1 MGAGVRTL
9 VCNSFSPLHT
19 PRRSVK
25 MAPGSDLLYQVFL
38 NTEVDEKV
46 VSDLVG
52 SLKSELASSI
62 HINPGVESQTGAQH
76 MASTGTR
83 NNVNAS

>member
-1 MGAGVRTL
+1 
-9 VCNSFSPLHT
+9 
-19 PRRSVK
+19 
-25 MAPGSDLLYQVFL
+25 MASGSDLLYQVFL

-46 VSDLVG
+46 VCDLVG
-52 SLKSELASSI
+52 SLESELVSSV
-62 HINPGVESQTGAQH
+62 HINPGVESQTGTQH